1 MDIKEELPTKK
12 RGRPKGSGKI
22 NDALIDS
29 ICKGIANGLTY
40 EGACSLAGI
49 DPTTFRVWR
58 KLSTEA
64 TSGIYSIF
72 SIKLEK
78 AELDARNLI
87 ENALY
92 KCALGYEVV
101 KKREVLDK
109 EGNIVTLKETY
120 REMDTATLRFVAE
133 RRYAKDWGRKD
144 KLDLSTGD
152 KALTVSLFGNVGFGT
167 GNSEEQ

>member
-1 MDIKEELPTKK
+1 MEPTTELPPKK
-12 RGRPKGSGKI
+12 RGRPTGSSKI
-22 NDALIDS
+22 NLAI
-29 ICKGIANGLTY
+29 IEAVCKGIANGLTY

-58 KLSTEA
+58 KLSKEA
-64 TSGIYSIF
+64 TGGIYSIF
-72 SIKLEK
+72 STKLEK

-109 EGNIVTLKETY
+109 EGNIHTLKETY

-144 KLDLSTGD
+144 KLDLTTGD
-152 KALTVSLFGNVGFGT
+152 KALPVSLFGNVGFGT
-167 GNSEEQ
+167 GNAEES